1 MTNQCDESRLQV
13 LLGLYSTEAPQRIE
27 ATQKLIGE
35 FPDDARLHFMLGST
49 LIGDGRLIEGHAALT
64 RAVELQPD
72 FAIARFQLGLFQLTS
87 GEADNALDTWGR
99 LDRLP
104 EGHYLRRFVDGLR
117 ALIRDEFARC
127 VEHLRAGIALNTE
140 NPPLNNDMRL
150 IIEKCEEIETRPN
163 ASSEAP
169 MTETALILQQFTH
182 RTRPN

>member
-1 MTNQCDESRLQV
+1 MDNQCDEVRLQG
-13 LLGLYSTEAPQRIE
+13 LLDLYRNDSPQRVE
-27 ATQKLIGE
+27 ATQALIQE
-35 FPDDARLHFMLGST
+35 FPEDARLHFMLGST
-49 LIGDGRLIEGHAALT
+49 LIGEGRLIEGHASLAH
-64 RAVELQPD
+64 AVELAPD

-104 EGHYLRRFVDGLR
+104 NGHYLRRFVDGLR
-117 ALIRDEFARC
+117 ALIRDEFASC

-150 IIEKCEEIETRPN
+150 LIEKCEEIGGRPN
-163 ASSEAP
+163 SPDEAP
-169 MTETALILQQFTH
+169 LTETELILQQFTQ